1 MDDLPPQLSKE
12 AEKSAEKNK
21 ERLSA
26 RILNIVDVDS
36 ICLAWMELNIPTFSW
51 RAQQTHCRFVRTNSS
66 GMQAGN
72 YGIGDLEPM
81 LMVS

>member
-1 MDDLPPQLSKE
+1 MDDLPPQLSQE
-12 AEKSAEKNK
+12 AEKNK
-21 ERLSA
+21 DKLSA